1 MAKVV
6 SKLDPDTSYV
16 DSCDV
21 NPTRF
26 GKEISTLSDNHKIK
40 SYHHADSKFVIV
52 SAAINYCKSNPDRAI
67 EKVTKNL

>member
-21 NPTRF
+21 NPKRF
-26 GKEISTLSDNHKIK
+26 GKEISKLSD
-40 SYHHADSKFVIV
+40 ST
-52 SAAINYCKSNPDRAI
+52 KSNHIIMQIVD
-67 EKVTKNL
+67 LL